1 MTEAKLQFSPYVFA
15 GDEAGDTSFRFDRGA
30 STHFTMALVGTRDAD
45 HLRLAL
51 DELHERFHL
60 APGFEFKFHGLSHR
74 LLREEL
80 WEALAPLDFAI
91 WAIVVDKQRLA
102 DAFRVM
108 PPTAFYAYFISEA
121 IRLIPED
128 LRLGAPLW
136 LDEFDRSGK
145 TVAVLKRTFA
155 VRGLR
160 YGFRNLRAVR
170 SQSERLVQVA
180 DIAAGA
186 VLRQYS
192 GKASEGYQ
200 RLAAKI
206 VSVGRFP

>member
-1 MTEAKLQFSPYVFA
+1 MPKNETSLHPYVFA

-30 STHFTMALVGTRDAD
+30 TTHFTIALIGTRDAD
-45 HLRLAL
+45 SLRLAL
-51 DELHERFHL
+51 DKVRARFHL
-60 APGFEFKFHGLSHR
+60 ASDFEFKSHGLSHR
-74 LLREEL
+74 QIRQAL
-80 WEALAPLDFAI
+80 WETLAPLDFTI
-91 WAIVVDKQRLA
+91 WAVVVDKQRLA

-108 PPTAFYAYFISEA
+108 PPTAFYAYFTSET

-160 YGFRNLRAVR
+160 YGFKNLRAVR
-170 SQSERLVQVA
+170 SQSEGLVQVA
-180 DIAAGA
+180 DLAAGA
-186 VLRQYS
+186 VLRRYS

-200 RLAAKI
+200 RLAGKVAAVK
-206 VSVGRFP
+206 RYP